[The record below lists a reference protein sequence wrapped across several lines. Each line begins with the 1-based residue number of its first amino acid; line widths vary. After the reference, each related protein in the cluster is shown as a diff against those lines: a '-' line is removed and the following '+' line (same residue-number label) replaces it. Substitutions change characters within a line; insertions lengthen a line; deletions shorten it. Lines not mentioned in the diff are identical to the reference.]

1 MRWAVI
7 SSLII
12 HSIFIGLV
20 FKGSAKKTSQYPPV
34 MMVRLAT
41 LPPVKG
47 TAKPAAIETPEK
59 AIPKKTEKIE
69 VPKEKTRV
77 AEVDER
83 KKPERKS
90 KTQPEKPTAKEEP
103 TSREITGEDRKGLPD
118 GTELGS
124 EFGSARLDAAGFD
137 SPYYLNVL
145 FSKIRNRWDNP
156 YEGIDTIHCT
166 IYFVVDRKG
175 RIIDSAIENSS
186 GLSAYD
192 QAALRAVLAAKP
204 PPLPNQFGS
213 EELGIHLQFRYLP
226 YN

>member
-1 MRWAVI
+1 MRLAII
-7 SSLII
+7 SSMIL
-12 HSIFIGLV
+12 HSVFIGLV
-20 FKGSAKKTSQYPPV
+20 FKGSEKKIAEYPPV

-41 LPPVKG
+41 PPAVKG
-47 TAKPAAIETPEK
+47 IAKPASVEAS
-59 AIPKKTEKIE
+59 KKTSTKKIDKAE
-69 VPKEKTRV
+69 RSKEKPRMT
-77 AEVDER
+77 EVNKR
-83 KKPERKS
+83 KKPERKK
-90 KTQPEKPTAKEEP
+90 KTPRPEA
-103 TSREITGEDRKGLPD
+103 EIKQESVAEKTDESENKGLPE
-118 GTELGS
+118 GVELGS
-124 EFGSARLDAAGFD
+124 EFGSARLDVAGFD

-166 IYFVVDRKG
+166 IYFAVDRKG

-192 QAALRAVLAAKP
+192 YAALRAVLAARP